1 MQVVAS
7 RNKKCPGLGGLGGA
21 PTQAWGILTAQARAE
36 VSISGHAGSQ
46 VRDRIKKRGSQI
58 ASAAAVRQ
66 ASAQQP
72 SCAAIWYTPIRF
84 PGGLPQTAQARLPCP
99 VNSPLKTANK
109 IIRTDKRNA
118 RAARFVTPPPRPLSF
133 DNALHS
139 KWLNKGPTS
148 KSSPPQIA
156 CGRTACPKHGHAASR
171 RQARPL
177 FIPPIVLVLALFGD
191 ANCKRIGGCG
201 TFSIG

>member
-1 MQVVAS
+1 MPRPGRTRRSAHPSLGHPYGPGKSRSIHIRSRRLAS
-7 RNKKCPGLGGLGGA
+7 PRSNQKKGGRKLRR
-21 PTQAWGILTAQARAE
+21 PQR
-36 VSISGHAGSQ
+36 S
-46 VRDRIKKRGSQI
+46 DRRVPNNPPVPQFGT
-58 ASAAAVRQ
+58 
-66 ASAQQP
+66 P
-72 SCAAIWYTPIRF
+72 PIRF

-109 IIRTDKRNA
+109 IIRIDKRNA

-133 DNALHS
+133 DNALHT

-171 RQARPL
+171 WQARPL
-177 FIPPIVLVLALFGD
+177 FIPPIVLVLTLFGD